1 MSSPVKKGYGG
12 DSSSPAGTQI
22 KASSPINQMVP
33 ILNIPNPGGSSTSKS
48 PDLSSSAHETT
59 KNQGRSNEPEVMV
72 LDDEE
77 EGDHEVCL

>member
-12 DSSSPAGTQI
+12 DSSSPAGAQI

-48 PDLSSSAHETT
+48 PDLSSSVQETT
-59 KNQGRSNEPEVMV
+59 KTQGRSNEPEVMV

>member
-12 DSSSPAGTQI
+12 DSSSLAGTQI

-48 PDLSSSAHETT
+48 PDLSSSAQETT

>member
-1 MSSPVKKGYGG
+1 MSSPIKKGYGG
-12 DSSSPAGTQI
+12 DSSSPAGAQI

-48 PDLSSSAHETT
+48 PDLSSSVQETT

>member
-12 DSSSPAGTQI
+12 DSSSPAGAQI

-48 PDLSSSAHETT
+48 PDLSSSAQET
-59 KNQGRSNEPEVMV
+59 KKVNEPEVMV
-72 LDDEE
+72 LDDDE